1 MTGLITQ
8 LSQSQWS
15 MMSSTNGGGPV
26 GVLVPQTF
34 ISVCICTVYWCICQ
48 MCTVCISVYQCEF
61 VLCVLCVFCV
71 YLSDVSSSWAAVS
84 RGVLAHFSNLIWEQL
99 VCLDSFTF
107 HFELKKEEKLRNQM
121 KLNKPENPNR
131 HFSCLFNISSVIC
144 LLTFSLC
151 PKMKTLYLH
160 NVKFP
165 GNFEVNSADY
175 THVILLFIQQS
186 TN

>member
-34 ISVCICTVYWCICQ
+34 ISVCICTVYSCVFVRCVLCVSVCISVNLSCVHCVYFVCICQ
-48 MCTVCISVYQCEF
+48 MCPPAERRSLGGCWPISLIWFEN
-61 VLCVLCVFCV
+61 
-71 YLSDVSSSWAAVS
+71 SSSVS
-84 RGVLAHFSNLIWEQL
+84 ILSLFILSSRR
-99 VCLDSFTF
+99 
-107 HFELKKEEKLRNQM
+107 KKNSEIKWNW
-121 KLNKPENPNR
+121 KPENPNR

-151 PKMKTLYLH
+151 PKVKTLYLH

>member
-8 LSQSQWS
+8 LNQSQWS

-34 ISVCICTVYWCICQ
+34 ISVCICPVCICVYLSC
-48 MCTVCISVYQCEF
+48 MYLSCVYLYCVYQCVF

-84 RGVLAHFSNLIWEQL
+84 RGTLAHFSNLIWEQL

-165 GNFEVNSADY
+165 GNF
-175 THVILLFIQQS
+175 
-186 TN
+186 